1 MSRGK
6 YLSLEEARKSG
17 KLKQFAKEHPS
28 KGDGEKFDRL
38 LDAMVKPKN
47 SPEAD
52 QTSTPAS
59 SEGYSGTRT
68 PRGISEDASD

>member
-28 KGDGEKFDRL
+28 EGHEKAFDELFERMAKKPPKGD
-38 LDAMVKPKN
+38 
-47 SPEAD
+47 
-52 QTSTPAS
+52 QT
-59 SEGYSGTRT
+59 
-68 PRGISEDASD
+68 